1 MFGGDGGAGQ
11 LQAVEAD
18 VAGALLILR
27 KVVAQV
33 VNRHRMHTPKERF
46 PGDITDLF
54 GAQLQFVWLG
64 LGTSLIGAD
73 TQQRC
78 GAGSGQQGEGL
89 STIEVHGQCSIWRRR
104 TTAKGFC
111 SSC

>member
-33 VNRHRMHTPKERF
+33 VNRHRVHAPEERF

-54 GAQLQFVWLG
+54 GAQLRFVWLG

-78 GAGSGQQGEGL
+78 GAGSGQ
-89 STIEVHGQCSIWRRR
+89 
-104 TTAKGFC
+104 
-111 SSC
+111 